1 MFAEFL
7 KQNEFYQKYMQ
18 LFTFRFT
25 VGNLEMED
33 SKTEITDS
41 NRAIEMYNNMN
52 AFMKLIE
59 RNPDKLTPFDVIE
72 TADLVNKDIEFF
84 QKGYRKTQVDVKKA
98 KYFFPVPAREVP
110 SKMYALFNA
119 YNNIWCDLPVY
130 EKEARFNIELV
141 RLQPFEDGNK
151 RTSRIIMNYNLCKQN
166 KAPVVISGKDN
177 DEYFRCIDEYDVESL
192 TKLIKEKS
200 ENELEVII
208 NLFRSICGDEIVS
221 ECDEKDAKIS
231 TLMFNRD
238 CEKCKKLEY
247 KKSEN

>member
-52 AFMKLIE
+52 AFMDLIE

-119 YNNIWCDLPVY
+119 YNKFGVIYQFMKKKQDL
-130 EKEARFNIELV
+130 I
-141 RLQPFEDGNK
+141 
-151 RTSRIIMNYNLCKQN
+151 
-166 KAPVVISGKDN
+166 
-177 DEYFRCIDEYDVESL
+177 
-192 TKLIKEKS
+192 
-200 ENELEVII
+200 
-208 NLFRSICGDEIVS
+208 
-221 ECDEKDAKIS
+221 
-231 TLMFNRD
+231 
-238 CEKCKKLEY
+238 
-247 KKSEN
+247 

>member
-59 RNPDKLTPFDVIE
+59 GNPDKLTPFDVIE
-72 TADLVNKDIEFF
+72 TADLVNKNIEFF

-98 KYFFPVPAREVP
+98 KYFFL
-110 SKMYALFNA
+110 YQQ
-119 YNNIWCDLPVY
+119 
-130 EKEARFNIELV
+130 EKYHQRCMHFLM
-141 RLQPFEDGNK
+141 
-151 RTSRIIMNYNLCKQN
+151 RIIIFGVIYQFMKKKQ
-166 KAPVVISGKDN
+166 D
-177 DEYFRCIDEYDVESL
+177 
-192 TKLIKEKS
+192 LI
-200 ENELEVII
+200 
-208 NLFRSICGDEIVS
+208 
-221 ECDEKDAKIS
+221 
-231 TLMFNRD
+231 
-238 CEKCKKLEY
+238 
-247 KKSEN
+247 

>member
-72 TADLVNKDIEFF
+72 TADLVNKNIEFF
-84 QKGYRKTQVDVKKA
+84 QKGYRKTQVDVKKQNIFFLYQQE
-98 KYFFPVPAREVP
+98 KYHQRCMHFL
-110 SKMYALFNA
+110 M
-119 YNNIWCDLPVY
+119 
-130 EKEARFNIELV
+130 
-141 RLQPFEDGNK
+141 
-151 RTSRIIMNYNLCKQN
+151 RIIIFGVIYQFMKKKQ
-166 KAPVVISGKDN
+166 D
-177 DEYFRCIDEYDVESL
+177 
-192 TKLIKEKS
+192 LI
-200 ENELEVII
+200 
-208 NLFRSICGDEIVS
+208 
-221 ECDEKDAKIS
+221 
-231 TLMFNRD
+231 
-238 CEKCKKLEY
+238 
-247 KKSEN
+247 

>member
-72 TADLVNKDIEFF
+72 TADLVNKNIEFF
-84 QKGYRKTQVDVKKA
+84 QKGYRKTQVDVKN
-98 KYFFPVPAREVP
+98 REEITNQKELFRNYK
-110 SKMYALFNA
+110 KMYKSNFKLNRT
-119 YNNIWCDLPVY
+119 NN
-130 EKEARFNIELV
+130 
-141 RLQPFEDGNK
+141 
-151 RTSRIIMNYNLCKQN
+151 
-166 KAPVVISGKDN
+166 
-177 DEYFRCIDEYDVESL
+177 ES
-192 TKLIKEKS
+192 IKEI
-200 ENELEVII
+200 NE
-208 NLFRSICGDEIVS
+208 S
-221 ECDEKDAKIS
+221 K
-231 TLMFNRD
+231 
-238 CEKCKKLEY
+238 
-247 KKSEN
+247 

>member
-1 MFAEFL
+1 MVILFAEFL

-52 AFMKLIE
+52 AFMDLIE

-119 YNNIWCDLPVY
+119 YNNIWCDLPAY
-130 EKEARFNIELV
+130 EPHLHWKYLV
-141 RLQPFEDGNK
+141 QFLFSEQFWY
-151 RTSRIIMNYNLCKQN
+151 ML
-166 KAPVVISGKDN
+166 VVK
-177 DEYFRCIDEYDVESL
+177 
-192 TKLIKEKS
+192 
-200 ENELEVII
+200 
-208 NLFRSICGDEIVS
+208 
-221 ECDEKDAKIS
+221 
-231 TLMFNRD
+231 
-238 CEKCKKLEY
+238 
-247 KKSEN
+247 

>member
-52 AFMKLIE
+52 AFMDLIE

-119 YNNIWCDLPVY
+119 YNNIWCDLPAY
-130 EKEARFNIELV
+130 EKEARFNI
-141 RLQPFEDGNK
+141 
-151 RTSRIIMNYNLCKQN
+151 
-166 KAPVVISGKDN
+166 
-177 DEYFRCIDEYDVESL
+177 
-192 TKLIKEKS
+192 
-200 ENELEVII
+200 
-208 NLFRSICGDEIVS
+208 
-221 ECDEKDAKIS
+221 
-231 TLMFNRD
+231 
-238 CEKCKKLEY
+238 
-247 KKSEN
+247 